1 MLLGF
6 IFFCSVSEISSGAL
20 RYSDVMLYFHCRLF
34 PTDLFEMFIDVGHY
48 VRDIAAYQG
57 LQAAVSLYTV
67 REAAPVADPRVDS
80 AGFTL
85 VKSREM
91 CAIMG

>member
-1 MLLGF
+1 MFPEF
-6 IFFCSVSEISSGAL
+6 IFLCSVCEVSSGAL
-20 RYSDVMLYFHCRLF
+20 RCCDVIFYIHSRLF

-67 REAAPVADPRVDS
+67 RGA
-80 AGFTL
+80 L
-85 VKSREM
+85 L
-91 CAIMG
+91 

>member
-1 MLLGF
+1 MSSKF

-20 RYSDVMLYFHCRLF
+20 YCRDVIFFIHSRLF

-48 VRDIAAYQG
+48 IRDIAAYQG

-67 REAAPVADPRVDS
+67 RGV
-80 AGFTL
+80 L
-85 VKSREM
+85 L
-91 CAIMG
+91 